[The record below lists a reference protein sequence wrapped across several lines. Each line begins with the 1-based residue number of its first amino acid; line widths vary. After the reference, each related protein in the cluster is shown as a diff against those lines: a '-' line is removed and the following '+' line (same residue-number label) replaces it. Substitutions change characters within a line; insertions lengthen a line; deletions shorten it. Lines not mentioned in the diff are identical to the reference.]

1 MATSTGGQRV
11 SDVIINDHREL
22 SEYYNNIKN
31 ATDPE
36 TKIQWQN
43 QFTWELARHSIGEEL
58 VVYPAMEK
66 YMGDKG
72 KEMAEKDRKEHRSV
86 KEALYEFQ
94 SLQPT
99 DQSFESTLDKLM
111 ADLDH
116 HIREEEEHDLPALEK
131 ALADAM
137 PDEASESLA
146 KSFQRTKMFVPTRS
160 HPSSPDRPPFETV
173 VGLMAAPLDKL
184 GDMFR
189 RFPK

>member
-1 MATSTGGQRV
+1 MATSTGGQKV

-86 KEALYEFQ
+86 FVSLLCRHLY
-94 SLQPT
+94 
-99 DQSFESTLDKLM
+99 
-111 ADLDH
+111 
-116 HIREEEEHDLPALEK
+116 
-131 ALADAM
+131 
-137 PDEASESLA
+137 
-146 KSFQRTKMFVPTRS
+146 
-160 HPSSPDRPPFETV
+160 
-173 VGLMAAPLDKL
+173 
-184 GDMFR
+184 
-189 RFPK
+189 